1 MSRVGFLDNGLRVKT
16 SLLSIDSEGT
26 GNWCLVPEITLTSQ
40 NLWLDNIQMEL
51 VTRSLYEPVLFFVGV
66 SILSDFS
73 IYIVIRRTI
82 LEPSL
87 NLPLTGMAV

>member
-1 MSRVGFLDNGLRVKT
+1 
-16 SLLSIDSEGT
+16 
-26 GNWCLVPEITLTSQ
+26 
-40 NLWLDNIQMEL
+40 MEL